1 MNNLENIKEIID
13 QSPSSSGIYKMLNEK
28 EEIMYVGKAKNLQNR
43 LKSYLN
49 TNNLSNRIRRM
60 VSRISNIEVI
70 ITETEKEALLLE
82 ANLIKKLKPPFNI
95 LLRDDKSFPYI
106 FINHEQE
113 FPQISKHRGK
123 QKYKGKY
130 FGPFATI
137 NSLNYTLKILQ
148 KVFLLRSCDDTIFQ
162 NRSKPCLLYQI
173 ERCSGPCVDYT
184 LSKKEYLQSVK
195 NAEHF
200 LSGQHSNLQEELSSK
215 MDEESK
221 SLNYEKAA
229 SYRDKI
235 VALTQIQSQQ
245 NINLYDVKNTDVI
258 SISRKGNKS
267 CVQVFIYR
275 SGQNWGNRSYFPK
288 HSDEVETYEIL
299 ERFIVDFYTRYSPP
313 KNVLLNLPI
322 KNSSLI
328 ETSLKS
334 IYNYKTSFFVPKKG
348 KKLDIVNY
356 ASRNSELALKNH
368 IAQSH
373 SDKENLSQLS
383 KVLNITK
390 KIKRVEA
397 YDNSHLSGKN
407 AVGAMIVYSE
417 EGFEKKSYRKFNI
430 DSSKVKLGDDYGMMR
445 HVLERRFS
453 KEAIKNSKKYEKLP
467 DLLVI
472 DGGKGHYDLAKEI
485 LETKGLNEMELIS
498 IFKGEGRKESLDQI
512 IYKNK
517 KNFIDKNTPSFFF
530 IQRIRDESHRYAIG
544 AHKAKRK
551 REMHASEL
559 EPIEG
564 LGRSRRKLL
573 LNHFGS
579 IKNIKNA
586 SAQDMMKVRGISK
599 LLSEKIYAY
608 FNG

>member
-551 REMHASEL
+551 REMLASEL

-579 IKNIKNA
+579 VKNIKNA

>member
-383 KVLNITK
+383 KVLNMTK

-472 DGGKGHYDLAKEI
+472 DGGKGHYDLAREI

-579 IKNIKNA
+579 VKNIKNA

>member
-348 KKLDIVNY
+348 KKLDIVKY

-383 KVLNITK
+383 KALNITK

-472 DGGKGHYDLAKEI
+472 DGGKGHYDLAREI

-512 IYKNK
+512 IYNNK

-551 REMHASEL
+551 REMHASE
-559 EPIEG
+559 
-564 LGRSRRKLL
+564 
-573 LNHFGS
+573 
-579 IKNIKNA
+579 
-586 SAQDMMKVRGISK
+586 
-599 LLSEKIYAY
+599 
-608 FNG
+608 

>member
-60 VSRISNIEVI
+60 VSKISNIEVI

-383 KVLNITK
+383 KVLNMTK

-472 DGGKGHYDLAKEI
+472 DGGKGHYDLAREI

-579 IKNIKNA
+579 VKNIKNA

>member
-1 MNNLENIKEIID
+1 MNNIENIKKIVNH
-13 QSPSSSGIYKMLNEK
+13 SPSSSGIYKMLNEK
-28 EEIMYVGKAKNLQNR
+28 KEIMYVGKAKNLQNR

-60 VSRISNIEVI
+60 VSRISNIELI

-113 FPQISKHRGK
+113 YPQISKHRGK

-200 LSGQHSNLQEELSSK
+200 LSGQHSNLQEELSTK
-215 MDEESK
+215 MEEESN

-245 NINLYDVKNTDVI
+245 NINLYDIKNTDVI
-258 SISRKGNKS
+258 SISRKANKS
-267 CVQVFIYR
+267 CIQVFIYR

-288 HSDEVETYEIL
+288 HSDEVETFEIL
-299 ERFIVDFYTRYSPP
+299 ERFLVDFYTRYSPP
-313 KNVLLNLPI
+313 KNVLINTPI
-322 KNSSLI
+322 SNASLI
-328 ETSLKS
+328 EKSLTS
-334 IYNYKTSFFVPKKG
+334 IYNYKTTFLVPKKG

-356 ASRNSELALKNH
+356 ASRNSELSLKNH
-368 IAQSH
+368 IARSH

-383 KVLNITK
+383 QVLNTSK
-390 KIKRVEA
+390 KIERIEA

-407 AVGAMIVYSE
+407 AVGAMIVCSE
-417 EGFEKKSYRKFNI
+417 EGFDKKSYRKFNI

-453 KEAIKNSKKYEKLP
+453 KEAIKNSKKYQKLP
-467 DLLVI
+467 DLVII
-472 DGGKGHYDLAKEI
+472 DGGKGHYDLAKTI
-485 LETKGLNEMELIS
+485 LLEKGLNNIELLS
-498 IFKGEGRKESLDQI
+498 IFKGEGRKESLDRI
-512 IYKNK
+512 IYKDK
-517 KNFIDKNTPSFFF
+517 KNSIDKNSPSFFF
-530 IQRIRDESHRYAIG
+530 IQRLRDESHRYAIG
-544 AHKAKRK
+544 AHKAQRK
-551 REMHASEL
+551 KEMHTSEL

-564 LGRSRRKLL
+564 LGKSRRKLL

-579 IKNIKNA
+579 VKNIKNA
-586 SAQDMMKVRGISK
+586 SAQDILKVKGISK
-599 LLSEKIYAY
+599 LLSEKIYDY
-608 FNG
+608 FND

>member
-1 MNNLENIKEIID
+1 MNNLTNIKEIID

-579 IKNIKNA
+579 VKNIKNA

>member
-148 KVFLLRSCDDTIFQ
+148 KVFLLRSCDDTIFE

-551 REMHASEL
+551 KEMHASEL

-579 IKNIKNA
+579 VKNIKNA

>member
-1 MNNLENIKEIID
+1 
-13 QSPSSSGIYKMLNEK
+13 MLNEK
-28 EEIMYVGKAKNLQNR
+28 KEIMYVGKAKNLQNR

-60 VSRISNIEVI
+60 VSRISNIELI

-200 LSGQHSNLQEELSSK
+200 LSGQHSNLQEELSTK
-215 MDEESK
+215 MEEESN

-245 NINLYDVKNTDVI
+245 NINLYDIKNTDVI
-258 SISRKGNKS
+258 SISRKANKS
-267 CVQVFIYR
+267 CIQVFIYR

-288 HSDEVETYEIL
+288 HSDEVETFEIL
-299 ERFIVDFYTRYSPP
+299 ERFLVDFYTRYSPP
-313 KNVLLNLPI
+313 KNVLINTPI
-322 KNSSLI
+322 SNASLI
-328 ETSLKS
+328 EKSLTS
-334 IYNYKTSFFVPKKG
+334 IYNYKTTFLVPKKG

-356 ASRNSELALKNH
+356 ASRNSELSLKNH
-368 IAQSH
+368 IARSH

-383 KVLNITK
+383 QVLNTSK
-390 KIKRVEA
+390 KIERIEA

-407 AVGAMIVYSE
+407 AVGAMIVCSE
-417 EGFEKKSYRKFNI
+417 EGFDKKSYRKFNI

-453 KEAIKNSKKYEKLP
+453 KEAIKNSKKYQKLP
-467 DLLVI
+467 DLVII
-472 DGGKGHYDLAKEI
+472 DGGKGHYDLAKTI
-485 LETKGLNEMELIS
+485 LLEKGLNNIELLS
-498 IFKGEGRKESLDQI
+498 IFKGEGRKESLDRI
-512 IYKNK
+512 IYKDK
-517 KNFIDKNTPSFFF
+517 KNSIDKNSPSFFF
-530 IQRIRDESHRYAIG
+530 IQRLRDESHRYAIG

-551 REMHASEL
+551 KEMHTSEL

-564 LGRSRRKLL
+564 LGKSRRKLL

-579 IKNIKNA
+579 VKNIKNA
-586 SAQDMMKVRGISK
+586 SAQDILKVKGISK
-599 LLSEKIYAY
+599 LLSEKIYDY
-608 FNG
+608 FND

>member
-288 HSDEVETYEIL
+288 HSDEVEAYEIL

-472 DGGKGHYDLAKEI
+472 DGGKGHYDLAREI

-579 IKNIKNA
+579 VKNIKNA

>member
-383 KVLNITK
+383 KVLNMTK

-472 DGGKGHYDLAKEI
+472 DGGKGHYDLAREI

-579 IKNIKNA
+579 VKNIKNA
-586 SAQDMMKVRGISK
+586 SAQYMMKVRGISK

>member
-356 ASRNSELALKNH
+356 ARRNSELALKNH

-485 LETKGLNEMELIS
+485 LETKGLNEIKLIS

-573 LNHFGS
+573 LSHFGS
-579 IKNIKNA
+579 VKNIKNA
-586 SAQDMMKVRGISK
+586 SAQDIMKVRGISK

>member
-215 MDEESK
+215 MDEESE

-334 IYNYKTSFFVPKKG
+334 IYNYTTSFFVPKKG

-579 IKNIKNA
+579 VKNIKNA

>member
-148 KVFLLRSCDDTIFQ
+148 KVFLLRSCDDTIFE

-472 DGGKGHYDLAKEI
+472 DGGKGHYDLAREI

-498 IFKGEGRKESLDQI
+498 IFKGEGRKELLDQI

-579 IKNIKNA
+579 VKNIKNA

>member
-472 DGGKGHYDLAKEI
+472 DGGKGHYDLAREI

-579 IKNIKNA
+579 VKNIKNA

-608 FNG
+608 FNR

>member
-1 MNNLENIKEIID
+1 MNNLDNIKEIID

-453 KEAIKNSKKYEKLP
+453 KEAVKNSKKYEKLP

-579 IKNIKNA
+579 VKNIKNA

>member
-383 KVLNITK
+383 KVLNMTK

-530 IQRIRDESHRYAIG
+530 IQRIRDESHRYASG

-579 IKNIKNA
+579 VKNIKNA
-586 SAQDMMKVRGISK
+586 SAQDIMKVKGISK

>member
-123 QKYKGKY
+123 QKHKGKY

-472 DGGKGHYDLAKEI
+472 DGGKGHYDLAREI

-579 IKNIKNA
+579 VKNIKNA

>member
-130 FGPFATI
+130 FGPLATI

-417 EGFEKKSYRKFNI
+417 EGFEKYSYRKFNI

-579 IKNIKNA
+579 VKNIKNA
-586 SAQDMMKVRGISK
+586 SAQDIMKVRGISK

>member
-1 MNNLENIKEIID
+1 MNNLENIKEIVD

-28 EEIMYVGKAKNLQNR
+28 EEIMYIGKAKNLQNR

-184 LSKKEYLQSVK
+184 LSKKDYLQSVK

-383 KVLNITK
+383 KVLNMTK

-517 KNFIDKNTPSFFF
+517 KNFIDKNTHSFFF

-579 IKNIKNA
+579 VKNIKNA
-586 SAQDMMKVRGISK
+586 SAQDIMKVRGISK

-608 FNG
+608 FNE

>member
-328 ETSLKS
+328 EKSLKS

-383 KVLNITK
+383 KVLNMTK

-579 IKNIKNA
+579 VKNIKNA

>member
-472 DGGKGHYDLAKEI
+472 DGGKGHYDLAREI

-579 IKNIKNA
+579 VKNIKNA
-586 SAQDMMKVRGISK
+586 SAQDIMKVRGISK

-608 FNG
+608 FNE